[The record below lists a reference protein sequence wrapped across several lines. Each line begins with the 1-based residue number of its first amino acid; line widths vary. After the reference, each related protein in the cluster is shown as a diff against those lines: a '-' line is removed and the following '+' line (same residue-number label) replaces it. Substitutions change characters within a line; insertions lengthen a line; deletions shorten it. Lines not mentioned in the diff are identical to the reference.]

1 MVNEHSISFH
11 NICILRNIFYYDRN
25 YWNSARYNKFSFTTP
40 TLDNL
45 TGIAEGNTTSSNSTS
60 TSDSSEESG
69 DN

>member
-1 MVNEHSISFH
+1 MTGTIG
-11 NICILRNIFYYDRN
+11 
-25 YWNSARYNKFSFTTP
+25 NSVAQYNQSSFTTP
-40 TLDNL
+40 PLDNL